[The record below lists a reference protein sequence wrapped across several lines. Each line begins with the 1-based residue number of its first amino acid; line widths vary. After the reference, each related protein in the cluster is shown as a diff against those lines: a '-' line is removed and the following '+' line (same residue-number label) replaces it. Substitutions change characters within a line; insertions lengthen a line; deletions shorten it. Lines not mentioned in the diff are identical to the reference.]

1 MRRSLTCSSRSVN
14 GRYCN
19 AYRYEG
25 AEIDVC
31 DSALDAVLVA
41 ELFADEALDPA
52 EKEALFPAM
61 VLADPDGAIAAVGAG
76 SFWDMLD
83 SVSWDAFGLDLLGRR
98 TEQVEEPVFDWA
110 EDAARIRAS
119 LLQAYGLSWDEAAP
133 RTGYAEMCGL
143 LAGLMEAGETPLQQ
157 AVYYRIADRPSETK
171 YNRAAVEAFDARREH
186 YRLHRRAA
194 SPEEEAGCAN
204 DAMASAFMGE
214 WAAAERAAG
223 KGVSRGR

>member
-98 TEQVEEPVFDWA
+98 AEQVEEPVFDWA
-110 EDAARIRAS
+110 EDAGRIRAS
-119 LLQAYGLSWDEAAP
+119 LLQAYGVSWDEAAP
-133 RTGYAEMCGL
+133 RTSYADMCDL

-157 AVYYRIADRPSETK
+157 AVYYRTAEPPRETR
-171 YNRAAVEAFDARREH
+171 YNRDTVEAFRARREH
-186 YRLHRRAA
+186 FRLRREPSAA
-194 SPEEEAGCAN
+194 DAAEAAN

-223 KGVSRGR
+223 KGARDGR